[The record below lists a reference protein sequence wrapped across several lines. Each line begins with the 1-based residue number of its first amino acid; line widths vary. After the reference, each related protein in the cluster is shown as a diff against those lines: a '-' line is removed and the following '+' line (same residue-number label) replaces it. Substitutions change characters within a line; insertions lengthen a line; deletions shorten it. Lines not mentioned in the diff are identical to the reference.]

1 MGDQSQ
7 SDPVLTDNDSML
19 KGSVEI
25 SIVIPVYNEVQI
37 LDELYTRLSK
47 VVADLGKKSEILFID
62 DGSDDGSF
70 ERLKVLRAGDPSIR
84 IIRFTRN
91 FGQQAAVLAG
101 FRHCRGEIIV
111 QLDSD
116 LQNPPEEIPKL
127 LNAMTD
133 TIDLVVTVPK
143 KRKDTWTRVA
153 GSRLLQ
159 CIAQKMLGSSCKLN
173 LSSFRALRPSVVGK
187 INQCKDKSQFMAV
200 LMSWMGVPTAEVEVE
215 HSAREKGVT
224 KYGLSQ
230 LIRLAW
236 DIVTGYSNFPLRLV
250 TYMGLLGAGT
260 GFGLMVFLIF
270 QRVVRGILVDGMV
283 LLSAAFAFLA
293 GIQLLSMGLLGEYLG
308 RVHLRVQDRPD
319 YIVDKVI
326 E

>member
-1 MGDQSQ
+1 MGERSQ
-7 SDPVLTDNDSML
+7 SDPVLTGSDSLL
-19 KGSVEI
+19 KGSVDI

-47 VVADLGKKSEILFID
+47 VVAGLGKKCEILFVD

-70 ERLKVLRAGDPSIR
+70 ERLKDLREGDSSIR
-84 IIRFTRN
+84 ILRFTRN

-133 TIDLVVTVPK
+133 KIDLVVTVPR

-159 CIAQKMLGSSCKLN
+159 CIAQKMLGPSCKLN
-173 LSSFRALRPSVVGK
+173 LSSFRALRPSVVEK
-187 INQCKDKSQFMAV
+187 IDQCKDKSQFMAV

-230 LIRLAW
+230 LIRLTW

>member
-1 MGDQSQ
+1 MTSKETLSQ
-7 SDPVLTDNDSML
+7 KPELSFV
-19 KGSVEI
+19 V
-25 SIVIPVYNEVQI
+25 PVYNEASVI
-37 LDELYTRLSK
+37 GELYLRLNN
-47 VVADLGKKSEILFID
+47 VVSGLGKNYEIIFID
-62 DGSDDGSF
+62 DGSDDGSL
-70 ERLKVLRAGDPSIR
+70 EKLQALHEKDSSIR
-84 IIRFTRN
+84 IVRFTRN

-101 FRHCRGEIIV
+101 FRHCRGEVIV

-127 LNAMTD
+127 LAAMTD
-133 TIDLVVTVPK
+133 EIELVVTIPK
-143 KRKDTWTRVA
+143 KRKDAWTRVA
-153 GSRLLQ
+153 GSRILQ
-159 CIAQKMLGSSCKLN
+159 CMAQKMLGPSCKLN
-173 LSSFRALRPSVVGK
+173 LSSFRALRPSVVEK

-215 HSAREKGVT
+215 HSAREKGRT
-224 KYGLSQ
+224 KYGMTQ

-236 DIVTGYSNFPLRLV
+236 DIVTGYSNFPLRSV

-260 GFGLMVFLIF
+260 GFSLMAFLIF

-293 GIQLLSMGLLGEYLG
+293 GIQLLSMGILGEYLG